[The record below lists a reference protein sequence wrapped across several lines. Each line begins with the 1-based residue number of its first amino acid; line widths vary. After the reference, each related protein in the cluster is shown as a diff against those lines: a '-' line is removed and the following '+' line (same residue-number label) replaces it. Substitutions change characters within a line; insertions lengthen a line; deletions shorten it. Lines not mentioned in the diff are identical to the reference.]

1 VARAVRRPGRH
12 RVAILG
18 LAALGTATALL
29 LGEGLVRLV
38 SPIGPA
44 LLVTDPVVGK
54 RFTPGFR
61 GRVFVDEAGREV
73 ELRIN
78 SDGFP
83 GPDWPRARAS
93 GVLRVAVIGDSTTA
107 ALATEEDRRFVA
119 LLQGAL
125 ATLSSG
131 RPVEVLNFG
140 VSSASTGS
148 ELVTWRT
155 VASGY
160 APDVVLLAFFTGND
174 LGDNSVR
181 LTRAPR
187 VYFDLDASSGLVPG
201 TMPPPTPSL
210 TRWLDRHSRLYVW
223 QKVATRRLRTSA
235 RASRIEP
242 GQLALARDAGP
253 DVEHAWAITAAL
265 LRTFRDEVEAT
276 GARFALAVI
285 PCAEQVDDALWADLS
300 RRAADAGLSFD
311 REEPSRR
318 LGAVASRLGIPVAD
332 LTPAFAA
339 AARRSPGGPLSAED
353 LFLLGRFHLSDE
365 GHRVAAGALA
375 RFFAEGDGRAL
386 LAPR

>member
-1 VARAVRRPGRH
+1 VTRAGRQ
-12 RVAILG
+12 RVASLG
-18 LAALGTATALL
+18 LAALGAAAALL
-29 LGEGLVRLV
+29 LGEGLVRLL

-73 ELRIN
+73 DLRIN
-78 SDGFP
+78 ADGFP
-83 GPDWPRARAS
+83 GPDWPRAKARGA
-93 GVLRVAVIGDSTTA
+93 LRLAVIGDSMTA
-107 ALATEEDRRFVA
+107 AVATEEHRRFVA

-125 ATLSSG
+125 DAVSPGQS
-131 RPVEVLNFG
+131 VEVLNFG

-187 VYFDLDASSGLVPG
+187 VYFDLDASGRLVAG
-201 TMPPPTPSL
+201 EMPSPTPAL

-223 QKVATRRLRTSA
+223 QKVATRRLRASA
-235 RASRIEP
+235 RASGIEP
-242 GQLALARDAGP
+242 GQLAFARDGGP
-253 DVEHAWAITAAL
+253 DVEQAWALTAAL
-265 LRTFRDEVEAT
+265 VRAFRDEVEAT

-285 PCAEQVDDALWADLS
+285 PCAEQVDDALWADLA
-300 RRAADAGLSFD
+300 RRAAAADLSFD

-318 LGAVASRLGIPVAD
+318 LRDVAHRLGVPLAD

-339 AARRSPGGPLSAED
+339 AARRTPDGPSSAEA

-365 GHRVAAGALA
+365 GHRVAAAALA

>member
-12 RVAILG
+12 RAGSLG
-18 LAALGTATALL
+18 LAAAGIAAALL
-29 LGEGLVRLV
+29 LGEGLVRFV

-73 ELRIN
+73 DLFIN
-78 SDGFP
+78 ADGFP
-83 GPDWPRARAS
+83 GPDRTRAKAK
-93 GVLRVAVIGDSTTA
+93 GLLRVAVIGDSMTA
-107 ALATEEDRRFVA
+107 AVATEQSRRFVA
-119 LLQGAL
+119 RLEEALAGAL
-125 ATLSSG
+125 PG

-155 VASGY
+155 VVSAY

-187 VYFDLDASSGLVPG
+187 VYFDVDASGRLVAG
-201 TMPPPTPSL
+201 EMPSPTPAL

-223 QKVATRRLRTSA
+223 QKVATRRLRASA
-235 RASRIEP
+235 RASGIEP
-242 GQLALARDAGP
+242 GQLAFARDGGP
-253 DVEHAWAITAAL
+253 DVEHAWALTAAL
-265 LRTFRDEVEAT
+265 LRAFRDEVEAT

-285 PCAEQVDDALWADLS
+285 PCAEQVDDALWAELA
-300 RRAADAGLSFD
+300 RRAAEAGLCVD

-339 AARRSPGGPLSAED
+339 AARRTPGGPSSAEA

-365 GHRVAAGALA
+365 GHRVAAAALA
-375 RFFAEGDGRAL
+375 RFFTEGDGRAL
-386 LAPR
+386 LPAR

>member
-1 VARAVRRPGRH
+1 MTRVGRRPGRH
-12 RVAILG
+12 RAAVLG
-18 LAALGTATALL
+18 LAALGTAAGLL
-29 LGEGLVRLV
+29 LGEGLVRLL
-38 SPIGPA
+38 SPVGPA
-44 LLVTDPVVGK
+44 LLVTDPGVGK

-78 SDGFP
+78 ADGFP
-83 GPDWPRARAS
+83 GPDRPRAKARGA
-93 GVLRVAVIGDSTTA
+93 LRVAVIGDSMTA
-107 ALATEEDRRFVA
+107 ALATEERRRFVA
-119 LLQGAL
+119 LLEGAL
-125 ATLSSG
+125 AAASPG

-148 ELVTWRT
+148 ALVTWRT

-174 LGDNSVR
+174 LGDNSPR

-187 VYFDLDASSGLVPG
+187 VYFDLDASGRLVAG
-201 TMPPPTPSL
+201 KMPPPTPAL

-223 QKVATRRLRTSA
+223 QKVVTRRLRASA
-235 RASRIEP
+235 RASGSEP
-242 GQLALARDAGP
+242 DQLAFAPAGGR
-253 DVEHAWAITAAL
+253 DVEHAWALTAAL

-300 RRAADAGLSFD
+300 RRAADAGLPLD

-318 LGAVASRLGIPVAD
+318 LRAVADGIGIPLAD
-332 LTPAFAA
+332 LTPVFAA

-365 GHRVAAGALA
+365 GHRVAAVALA

-386 LAPR
+386 LATR

>member
-1 VARAVRRPGRH
+1 
-12 RVAILG
+12 
-18 LAALGTATALL
+18 
-29 LGEGLVRLV
+29 VRLV

-78 SDGFP
+78 ADGFP
-83 GPDWPRARAS
+83 GPDRPRAKAN

-107 ALATEEDRRFVA
+107 ALATDEDRRFVA
-119 LLQGAL
+119 LLQEAL
-125 ATLSSG
+125 DAVSPGQS
-131 RPVEVLNFG
+131 VEVLNFG

-201 TMPPPTPSL
+201 TMPPPTSAL
-210 TRWLDRHSRLYVW
+210 TRWLDRHSRLYAW
-223 QKVATRRLRTSA
+223 QKVATRRLRASV
-235 RASRIEP
+235 RASGIEP
-242 GQLALARDAGP
+242 GQLAFARDGGP
-253 DVEHAWAITAAL
+253 DVEHAWALTAAL
-265 LRTFRDEVEAT
+265 LRAFRDEVEAT

-300 RRAADAGLSFD
+300 RRAAEAGLSLD

-318 LGAVASRLGIPVAD
+318 LRAVALRLGIPLVD
-332 LTPAFAA
+332 TTPAFAA
-339 AARRSPGGPLSAED
+339 AARRSPGGPLSAEG
-353 LFLLGRFHLSDE
+353 LFLLGRFHLGDE
-365 GHRVAAGALA
+365 GHRVAAAALA

>member
-1 VARAVRRPGRH
+1 MTRAGRQ
-12 RVAILG
+12 RVASLG
-18 LAALGTATALL
+18 LAALGAAAALL
-29 LGEGLVRLV
+29 LGEGLVRLL

-73 ELRIN
+73 DLRIN
-78 SDGFP
+78 ADGFP
-83 GPDWPRARAS
+83 GPDWPRAKARGA
-93 GVLRVAVIGDSTTA
+93 LRLAVIGDSMTA
-107 ALATEEDRRFVA
+107 AVATEEHRRFVA

-125 ATLSSG
+125 DAVSPGQS
-131 RPVEVLNFG
+131 VEVLNFG

-187 VYFDLDASSGLVPG
+187 VYFDLDASGRLVAG
-201 TMPPPTPSL
+201 EMPSPTPAL

-223 QKVATRRLRTSA
+223 QKVATRRLRASA
-235 RASRIEP
+235 RASGIEP
-242 GQLALARDAGP
+242 GQLAFARDGGP
-253 DVEHAWAITAAL
+253 DVEQAWALTAAL
-265 LRTFRDEVEAT
+265 VRAFRDEVEAT

-285 PCAEQVDDALWADLS
+285 PCAEQVDDALWADLA

-318 LGAVASRLGIPVAD
+318 LRDVAHRLGVPLAD

-339 AARRSPGGPLSAED
+339 AARRTPDGPSSAEA

-365 GHRVAAGALA
+365 GHRVAAAALA